1 MRTLALLFI
10 ALAMSV
16 PIVAA
21 QQAWCG
27 QQTLYFQNNVSPD
40 IAGYEQLINYPS
52 GGSQIDENIT
62 ITNVNGWVLIDTYII
77 EKESFQHTN
86 ELLKGLRRYRT
97 YHYVSS
103 ASGTTLINF
112 TAFKRYANGTEANFY
127 SALTDDINSLVPDEY
142 LTSYVSQV
150 DVPIE
155 YGDTLGIKVYGKTT
169 HSSPITLHWLY
180 QGTSNVSHFE
190 SGYFVCEEEDT
201 SNAGAAG
208 IVFGLVGGLIG
219 SILVYRRLGGKE

>member
-1 MRTLALLFI
+1 MRYLTLLFLVLVASI
-10 ALAMSV
+10 PV
-16 PIVAA
+16 VAA
-21 QQAWCG
+21 QQSWCG

-40 IAGYEQLINYPS
+40 VAGYEQLINYPS
-52 GGSQIDENIT
+52 GGLQIDENIT
-62 ITNVNGWVLIDTYII
+62 ITSASGWVLIDTYII
-77 EKESFQHTN
+77 DKESFRYTN

-103 ASGTTLINF
+103 AVGTTTINF
-112 TAFKRYANGTEANFY
+112 TAFKRYTNGTEATFY
-127 SALTDDINSLVPDEY
+127 SALTDDINSLTPDEY
-142 LTSYVSQV
+142 LTSYASQV
-150 DVPIE
+150 DIPIE

-180 QGTSNVSHFE
+180 QGTNNVSHFE
-190 SGYFVCEEEDT
+190 SGYFVCDEEDT

-219 SILVYRRLGGKE
+219 SILVFRRLGGKE